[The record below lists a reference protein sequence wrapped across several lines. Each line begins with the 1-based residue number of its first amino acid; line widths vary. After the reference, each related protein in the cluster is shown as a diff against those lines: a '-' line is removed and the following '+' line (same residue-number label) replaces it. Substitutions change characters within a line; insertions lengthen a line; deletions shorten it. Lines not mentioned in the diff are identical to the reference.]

1 MGSEIH
7 IIENKNVVVGFENSD
22 SFVLGQRIAKMLS
35 ASTIVPKIYQG
46 EKGLSNCLI
55 ALNMANRM
63 GADPLMVMQN
73 LYIVHEKPSWSSQ
86 FLIATFNSCGKFGSI
101 RYEFVGDQAND
112 SWGCYALATDKAS
125 GKELKGSTVTIAMAK
140 KENWYSQSGSKWQ
153 SMPQQMLMYR
163 SAAFLVRAYAPE
175 IGMGLHT
182 EDELRD
188 AYGDSGNDKPR
199 PQELSDINSKLGLK
213 GEE

>member
-101 RYEFVGDQAND
+101 RYE
-112 SWGCYALATDKAS
+112 L
-125 GKELKGSTVTIAMAK
+125 L
-140 KENWYSQSGSKWQ
+140 
-153 SMPQQMLMYR
+153 
-163 SAAFLVRAYAPE
+163 
-175 IGMGLHT
+175 
-182 EDELRD
+182 
-188 AYGDSGNDKPR
+188 
-199 PQELSDINSKLGLK
+199 
-213 GEE
+213 